1 MDTPKA
7 GTRLK
12 CSECGTEVMVVK
24 APTGPLSC
32 CGKQLGGRDE
42 EKAANG

>member
-1 MDTPKA
+1 MSIPKA

-12 CSECGTEVMVVK
+12 CQECGTEVMVVK
-24 APTGPLSC
+24 APGAALSC
-32 CGKQLGGRDE
+32 CGKEMGGRDE